1 MTQLFLWLTLGLMM
15 VLPLVIAVW
24 FRRRYAV
31 AWLLYCVGIATL
43 LGSQVYHLP
52 LNAWLTDVGALG
64 PIAPDAPNLLR
75 TAVVAGLSAAVCETL
90 ARVVGYAVLFRRK
103 AAERWEDGVM
113 VGLGHG
119 GVESFAFVATLAAGS
134 FGALMALRGT
144 DLAALD
150 IPAEQLSFVSA
161 QIAMVTE
168 TPWMMLASALE
179 RMIAIGFHVS
189 LSVMIWMGFKRR
201 NVLYVL
207 AAVAYHTLLDAT
219 VVYAGQYIE
228 NLWLLE
234 LLLAVLALPGFL
246 WMLRLR
252 PAARPQRV
260 LMPARTE
267 LALFGTAV
275 VHELRA
281 QWRSRRVLIVVA
293 IFLVFGLGSP
303 LIAKYTPQ
311 LLSSIEGA
319 ELFADLIPEPTT
331 ADALNQYIRN
341 LTQFGFLIA
350 ILLGMGAVAG
360 EKERGTA
367 PMILSKPLPRWAFV
381 LSKFTAQALV
391 YALGFALAA
400 VGAALYTALLFDG
413 LDMAAFMLG
422 NVLLLIWLLAYVAI
436 TLLGSTLT
444 SSTGAAAGV
453 SLGGAILILLLGS
466 IPQLSMIMPS
476 ALVGIANQAG
486 LPDVTL
492 PSAAAPVVATLSL
505 ILICLIT
512 AVGAFDAQE
521 L

>member
-1 MTQLFLWLTLGLMM
+1 L
-15 VLPLVIAVW
+15 
-24 FRRRYAV
+24 
-31 AWLLYCVGIATL
+31 
-43 LGSQVYHLP
+43 
-52 LNAWLTDVGALG
+52 
-64 PIAPDAPNLLR
+64 
-75 TAVVAGLSAAVCETL
+75 
-90 ARVVGYAVLFRRK
+90 
-103 AAERWEDGVM
+103 
-113 VGLGHG
+113 
-119 GVESFAFVATLAAGS
+119 
-134 FGALMALRGT
+134 
-144 DLAALD
+144 
-150 IPAEQLSFVSA
+150 
-161 QIAMVTE
+161 
-168 TPWMMLASALE
+168 
-179 RMIAIGFHVS
+179 
-189 LSVMIWMGFKRR
+189 
-201 NVLYVL
+201 
-207 AAVAYHTLLDAT
+207 
-219 VVYAGQYIE
+219 
-228 NLWLLE
+228 
-234 LLLAVLALPGFL
+234 
-246 WMLRLR
+246 
-252 PAARPQRV
+252 
-260 LMPARTE
+260 
-267 LALFGTAV
+267 
-275 VHELRA
+275 
-281 QWRSRRVLIVVA
+281 A

-476 ALVGIANQAG
+476 ALVGIASQAG